1 MFPLTRPGSDD
12 GSTSTTSH
20 GDSRLRRWA
29 TFGGSRRLRVLR
41 PVVAAQ
47 FVSFSGAQ
55 VTSLALP
62 ALAVLYLHVGP
73 FLAATLFAC
82 QYAAQG
88 IASPFI
94 GVVVD
99 SSQSPKSLLIGAD
112 VCQFIVLASVPVAY
126 SFDAISAPLLLAV
139 AGASGVLAGITDM
152 GIISLVP
159 RLVASTELVSAN
171 SAVSGARAIGQTV
184 GPTFAGIAIPVFG
197 PAVAMLWDAVGHAS
211 SAAILTG
218 LPRTTESLKSITKTS
233 PVRGHSVS
241 RIYRELGEGI
251 RTLLDNPVLMWLAL
265 AAGALNLGGAGIGS
279 LYMINAYEVLGLT
292 PTEMSA
298 TVVVYSLS
306 AIVGVSTAR
315 SITHRLGLVRSVAL
329 LAPTAASALFLV
341 CAAKLVLP
349 LASLVVY
356 EMVFG
361 YCATVWVVSATTLQ
375 QRILPTERLGRVVG
389 LTRTVSALAIPIG
402 ALGAGALAEAWHL
415 QATLLTC
422 ASLAT
427 VTTAFA
433 ALRIFIGGFR
443 DGGDRALT
451 AHAGHA

>member
-1 MFPLTRPGSDD
+1 
-12 GSTSTTSH
+12 
-20 GDSRLRRWA
+20 
-29 TFGGSRRLRVLR
+29 
-41 PVVAAQ
+41 
-47 FVSFSGAQ
+47 
-55 VTSLALP
+55 
-62 ALAVLYLHVGP
+62 
-73 FLAATLFAC
+73 
-82 QYAAQG
+82 
-88 IASPFI
+88 
-94 GVVVD
+94 
-99 SSQSPKSLLIGAD
+99 
-112 VCQFIVLASVPVAY
+112 
-126 SFDAISAPLLLAV
+126 
-139 AGASGVLAGITDM
+139 
-152 GIISLVP
+152 
-159 RLVASTELVSAN
+159 
-171 SAVSGARAIGQTV
+171 
-184 GPTFAGIAIPVFG
+184 
-197 PAVAMLWDAVGHAS
+197 
-211 SAAILTG
+211 
-218 LPRTTESLKSITKTS
+218 
-233 PVRGHSVS
+233 
-241 RIYRELGEGI
+241 
-251 RTLLDNPVLMWLAL
+251 MWLAL

-315 SITHRLGLVRSVAL
+315 SITRRLGLVRSVAL